1 MGRSIGKSCAGSE
14 QVPPHRC
21 IARPDGDTSGG
32 GRSQNLG
39 RRICGTQM
47 ANQQRLNVLIV
58 EREEESQ
65 LQLKELLSE
74 QGYGVTCLS
83 EPLHALEEIRQ
94 NRFQLIVLDVSPGSG
109 GDEALAAIRA
119 FDTDICVIA
128 TTGVASVERAVATM
142 KHQAFHYLQK
152 PLESEE
158 VLAVVREAIR
168 DRGLL
173 VDLETHL
180 NTEVGR
186 RIREKRHESDLTLK
200 QLANRT
206 GLSVSLISQIEL
218 GKSAASMSTM
228 HKLAAALGVKMTF
241 FFETL

>member
-1 MGRSIGKSCAGSE
+1 
-14 QVPPHRC
+14 
-21 IARPDGDTSGG
+21 
-32 GRSQNLG
+32 
-39 RRICGTQM
+39 M
-47 ANQQRLNVLIV
+47 AQQRRLNVLV
-58 EREEESQ
+58 VDRDEQSQ

-74 QGYGVTCLS
+74 RGYGVTGLS
-83 EPLHALEEIRQ
+83 DPRRAAAEIQ
-94 NRFQLIVLDVSPGSG
+94 HTPFQLVVLDVTPGSG
-109 GDEALAAIRA
+109 GGEALAAIRA
-119 FDTDICVIA
+119 CDRDLCVIA
-128 TTGVASVERAVATM
+128 TTAVPSVEMAVATM

-158 VLAVVREAIR
+158 VLAVVAEAIR

-180 NTEVGR
+180 NSEVGR
-186 RIREKRHESDLTLK
+186 RIRGKRHDSELTLK

-218 GKSAASMSTM
+218 GKSAASMSTL

-241 FFETL
+241 FFESL

>member
-1 MGRSIGKSCAGSE
+1 
-14 QVPPHRC
+14 
-21 IARPDGDTSGG
+21 
-32 GRSQNLG
+32 
-39 RRICGTQM
+39 M

-58 EREEESQ
+58 DREDEAQ
-65 LQLKELLSE
+65 LQLKELLAE

-83 EPLHALEEIRQ
+83 EPLRAPEEIRQ
-94 NRFQLIVLDVSPGSG
+94 NRFQLVVLDVSPGSG
-109 GDEALAAIRA
+109 GGEALAAIRA
-119 FDTDICVIA
+119 FDTDVCVIA
-128 TTGVASVERAVATM
+128 TTGIASVEMAVETM

-152 PLESEE
+152 PLENEE
-158 VLAVVREAIR
+158 VLLVVREAIR
-168 DRGLL
+168 ERGLL

-180 NTEVGR
+180 NTEVGQ
-186 RIREKRHESDLTLK
+186 RIRGKRHESDLTLK

-228 HKLAAALGVKMTF
+228 HKLAAALGVRMTF

>member
-1 MGRSIGKSCAGSE
+1 MGKSCAGSE
-14 QVPPHRC
+14 Q
-21 IARPDGDTSGG
+21 AMA
-32 GRSQNLG
+32 GRSTARFEIVGAWNWTG
-39 RRICGTQM
+39 ADVADRSRSGCEM
-47 ANQQRLNVLIV
+47 ANPQRLNVLIV
-58 EREEESQ
+58 DREEEAQ

-83 EPLHALEEIRQ
+83 EPLRVPEEVRQ
-94 NRFQLIVLDVSPGSG
+94 NRFQLVILDVSPGSG
-109 GDEALAAIRA
+109 GAEALAGIRS
-119 FDTDICVIA
+119 FDRDLCVIA
-128 TTGVASVERAVATM
+128 TTGLASVEMAVETM
-142 KHQAFHYLQK
+142 KYQAFHYLQK

-158 VLAVVREAIR
+158 VLAVVLEAIR

-180 NTEVGR
+180 NTEVGS
-186 RIREKRHESDLTLK
+186 RIRGKRHESALTLK

>member
-1 MGRSIGKSCAGSE
+1 
-14 QVPPHRC
+14 
-21 IARPDGDTSGG
+21 
-32 GRSQNLG
+32 
-39 RRICGTQM
+39 M

-58 EREEESQ
+58 DREEEAQ

-83 EPLHALEEIRQ
+83 EPLRAPEEIRQ
-94 NRFQLIVLDVSPGSG
+94 NRFQLVILDVSPGSG
-109 GDEALAAIRA
+109 GDQALAAIRS
-119 FDTDICVIA
+119 FDRDLCVIA
-128 TTGVASVERAVATM
+128 TTALASVEMAVETM
-142 KHQAFHYLQK
+142 KNQAFHYLQK

-158 VLAVVREAIR
+158 VLAIVREAIR

-186 RIREKRHESDLTLK
+186 RVRDKRHESTLTLK

>member
-1 MGRSIGKSCAGSE
+1 
-14 QVPPHRC
+14 
-21 IARPDGDTSGG
+21 
-32 GRSQNLG
+32 
-39 RRICGTQM
+39 M
-47 ANQQRLNVLIV
+47 ASQQRLNVLIV
-58 EREEESQ
+58 DRDEESQ
-65 LQLKELLSE
+65 LQLKQVLSD

-83 EPLHALEEIRQ
+83 EPLRVPEEVRQ
-94 NRFQLIVLDVSPGSG
+94 NRFQLIILDVSPGSG
-109 GDEALAAIRA
+109 GAEALSAIRA
-119 FDTDICVIA
+119 FDGDICVIA
-128 TTGVASVERAVATM
+128 TTGLPTVEMAVETM

-158 VLAVVREAIR
+158 VLAVVQEAIR

-180 NTEVGR
+180 NTEVGQ
-186 RIREKRHESDLTLK
+186 RIRGRRHDSELTLK

>member
-1 MGRSIGKSCAGSE
+1 
-14 QVPPHRC
+14 
-21 IARPDGDTSGG
+21 
-32 GRSQNLG
+32 
-39 RRICGTQM
+39 M
-47 ANQQRLNVLIV
+47 ANPQRLKVLIV
-58 EREEESQ
+58 DQEEEAQ

-83 EPLHALEEIRQ
+83 DPRRAPDEVRQ
-94 NRFQLIVLDVSPGSG
+94 NRFQLILLDVSPGSG
-109 GDEALAAIRA
+109 GGDALAAIRA

-128 TTGVASVERAVATM
+128 TTAVASVEMAVAAM

-152 PLESEE
+152 PLESLE
-158 VLAVVREAIR
+158 VLTVVREAIR
-168 DRGLL
+168 ERGLL

-186 RIREKRHESDLTLK
+186 CIRGKRHESNLTLK

-228 HKLAAALGVKMTF
+228 HKLAAALSVKMTF
-241 FFETL
+241 FFESL